1 MVGKRLPSRND
12 LRMDAQSR
20 QFSATLSRF
29 TPLVHPKARARPAQQ
44 SRDSLGLAKSEPGL
58 TREQRTASQKEVRSG
73 GRKPKWERLHKS
85 TRGAEEQARVS
96 RPVELHH
103 RPLAEPSVKLSPH
116 SAPIR

>member
-44 SRDSLGLAKSEPGL
+44 SRDSLGLAKSKPGL

-73 GRKPKWERLHKS
+73 GLKPKWERLHKS
-85 TRGAEEQARVS
+85 TRGAQEQHSSLRLASDGYPFDSGNHNRLWFRV
-96 RPVELHH
+96 
-103 RPLAEPSVKLSPH
+103 
-116 SAPIR
+116 